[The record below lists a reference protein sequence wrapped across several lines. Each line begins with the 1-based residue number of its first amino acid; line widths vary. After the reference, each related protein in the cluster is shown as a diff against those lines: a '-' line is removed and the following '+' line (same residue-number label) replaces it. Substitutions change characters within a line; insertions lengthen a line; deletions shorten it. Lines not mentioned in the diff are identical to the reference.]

1 MGRIFKT
8 PSDDTTEE
16 TLRMMHT
23 ANMVDITYERTMG
36 WIKVIFFST
45 ITAFTVSGYEYYTD
59 WNLWEDTGN
68 WIKEK
73 LTSWSESIFD

>member
-8 PSDDTTEE
+8 PSDDTVEE

-23 ANMVDITYERTMG
+23 ANMVDVAYERGMG
-36 WIKVIFFST
+36 WLKVIAFS
-45 ITAFTVSGYEYYTD
+45 ILTAFVVSAYEYYTD

-68 WIKEK
+68 WLKET
-73 LTSWSESIFD
+73 LQGWSDAIFD

>member
-36 WIKVIFFST
+36 W
-45 ITAFTVSGYEYYTD
+45 
-59 WNLWEDTGN
+59 NLWEDTGN

>member
-23 ANMVDITYERTMG
+23 ANMVDVTYERTMG
-36 WIKVIFFST
+36 WLKVIFFST
-45 ITAFTVSGYEYYTD
+45 ITAFTVSGYEY
-59 WNLWEDTGN
+59 
-68 WIKEK
+68 
-73 LTSWSESIFD
+73 S

>member
-36 WIKVIFFST
+36 WIKVIFFSI
-45 ITAFTVSGYEYYTD
+45 ITAFTISGYEYYTD

-68 WIKEK
+68 WLKNK
-73 LTSWSESIFD
+73 LITWSESIFD

>member
-36 WIKVIFFST
+36 WIKVIFFSA

-59 WNLWEDTGN
+59 WNLWEDSGHY
-68 WIKEK
+68 IKNK
-73 LTSWSESIFD
+73 LILWSESIFD

>member
-36 WIKVIFFST
+36 WIKVVLFST

-68 WIKEK
+68 WIKQK